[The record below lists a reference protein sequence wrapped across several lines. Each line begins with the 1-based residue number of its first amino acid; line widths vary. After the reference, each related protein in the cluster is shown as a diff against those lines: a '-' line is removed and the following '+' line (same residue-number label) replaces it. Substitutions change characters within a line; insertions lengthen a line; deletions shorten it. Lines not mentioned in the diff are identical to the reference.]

1 MLQQHFS
8 SPEDAV
14 LSSFPPGAVRV
25 VASRTSGDD
34 AYVLVDTRPDGP
46 PYLYGVE
53 VTRDREGWI
62 EGGSGN
68 SAGWRLREFGADVG
82 TLVVWEEAPPGAD
95 RVRVEFEG
103 DVHEEPIEN
112 GAYLSAWWRV
122 PYPDTSWPRIV
133 SFRIDGRW
141 IDADALAPRRE
152 LQPTIASVLRATRA
166 LLAVLAAALRR

>member
-25 VASRTSGDD
+25 VASRTSGYD

-53 VTRDREGWI
+53 VTRDGEGWI

-103 DVHEEPIEN
+103 DVHEEPIES
-112 GAYLSAWWRV
+112 GAYLSAGGG
-122 PYPDTSWPRIV
+122 YPILTQA
-133 SFRIDGRW
+133 GR
-141 IDADALAPRRE
+141 ALC
-152 LQPTIASVLRATRA
+152 LFASTAVGSMRMRLRPDESCSQQSLLFYALRAHC
-166 LLAVLAAALRR
+166 